1 MTHAGACWELG
12 TSARIIDETACGF
25 LPTPTTQGNEH
36 SPSMQ
41 KWPAHRALMELVD
54 SLPTPLARDWRSGKL
69 TAAVM
74 ARNSLPLHETIEAR
88 LSGMLPTPTAT
99 AYGYNKGGAQGRVG
113 PDRPSVDILAKG
125 AGLGGGRLALR
136 EWMMGWVIGWT
147 ALEPLAM
154 DRFRLWLRLHGG
166 C

>member
-1 MTHAGACWELG
+1 MRHWLKTG
-12 TSARIIDETACGF
+12 TPRGPM
-25 LPTPTTQGNEH
+25 L
-36 SPSMQ
+36 Q
-41 KWPAHRALMELVD
+41 KWPAHRALMALVEG
-54 SLPTPLARDWRSGKL
+54 LP
-69 TAAVM
+69 
-74 ARNSLPLHETIEAR
+74 
-88 LSGMLPTPTAT
+88 GMLPTPTAT

-125 AGLGGGRLALR
+125 AGLGGSRLGLR